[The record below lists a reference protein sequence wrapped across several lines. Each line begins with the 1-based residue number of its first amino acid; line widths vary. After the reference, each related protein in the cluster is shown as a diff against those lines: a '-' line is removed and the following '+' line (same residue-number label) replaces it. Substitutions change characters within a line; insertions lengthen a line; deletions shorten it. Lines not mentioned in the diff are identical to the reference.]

1 MQSLLYGEVRRAR
14 KNKTRENKIND
25 SVPRGTLF
33 CLTYATDFAGKEGL
47 LVISD
52 FPVHHFKMPIKTAS
66 CAGQRIYG
74 NSNLSISA
82 SEAFDSQSRVK
93 PSPAVSD
100 SPSEYAFCLTKYRKS

>member
-1 MQSLLYGEVRRAR
+1 MDFSKLMFF
-14 KNKTRENKIND
+14 
-25 SVPRGTLF
+25 F
-33 CLTYATDFAGKEGL
+33 CLTYATDFSGKVGL

-52 FPVHHFKMPIKTAS
+52 FPVDHFKMPIKTAS
-66 CAGQRIYG
+66 CAGQRMCG

-82 SEAFDSQSRVK
+82 SEAFDSQSKVK

>member
-1 MQSLLYGEVRRAR
+1 M
-14 KNKTRENKIND
+14 
-25 SVPRGTLF
+25 PRGTLGVSRKKSSARCVNMDFSELMFFF
-33 CLTYATDFAGKEGL
+33 CLTYATGGKEGL

-66 CAGQRIYG
+66 CAGQRICG

>member
-1 MQSLLYGEVRRAR
+1 MDFS
-14 KNKTRENKIND
+14 
-25 SVPRGTLF
+25 TLIF
-33 CLTYATDFAGKEGL
+33 FFFCCLTHATNFAGKEGL

-52 FPVHHFKMPIKTAS
+52 LPVHHFKMPIKTAS
-66 CAGQRIYG
+66 CAGQRMCG

>member
-1 MQSLLYGEVRRAR
+1 M
-14 KNKTRENKIND
+14 
-25 SVPRGTLF
+25 PRGTLGVSRKKSSARCVNMDFSKLMSFF
-33 CLTYATDFAGKEGL
+33 CLTYATHFAGKEGL

-66 CAGQRIYG
+66 CAGQRICG

-100 SPSEYAFCLTKYRKS
+100 NPSEYAFCLTKYRKS